1 MSKSQAREKLEDE
14 IAKLGGRSTM
24 DQSVV
29 NGAVTFEW
37 FVKNRYLPLKEGD
50 WREETAKVKKYLIQT
65 DLVDAFHDYRLENFD
80 KVILQTHLNRLAKI
94 HSKDRVL
101 QIRSYMR
108 AIFAEAVDQDFIP
121 KDPAR
126 TVKPPANL
134 REVDKTTLS
143 WDQLRAA
150 LEMLGDISLRD
161 WILMKLD
168 MSNALRPSELFPL
181 RWRCFLEE
189 TRILDIQETVYKGKV
204 RSFGKTKGS
213 LTKVPIAEVLANE
226 ITEYR
231 EECRKKG
238 KDTSPDAFMF
248 PGRFGGPMDSS
259 NYQHRMLHKLGR
271 ELDLPKLTFQVIRR
285 TIATLGKTK
294 GHVKDIQGM
303 MRHSKASTTTDV
315 YMQSL
320 EPEVRTAINSI
331 YAELVGTGTTGPTPE
346 QPVTLDAN
354 AAGSKADLRGVFTQA
369 SSSTMEPKN
378 GSRRE
383 EKKTVVP
390 SRGKICYL
398 RAKCGQE
405 IWRTS
410 AKLLSYLVDL
420 VGIEPTTSSMPW
432 KRAPKLR
439 HRPTSAG
446 LQPSYSR
453 FSWLD
458 PSMLRTS
465 PVTAFELHLQRLHP
479 GVGRR

>member
-14 IAKLGGRSTM
+14 IAKLGGRSTG

-50 WREETAKVKKYLIQT
+50 WREETAKVKKYLIRA
-65 DLVDAFHDYRLENFD
+65 DLVDAFRDYRLENFD
-80 KVILQTHLNRLAKI
+80 KVILQTHLNQLAKI

-150 LEMLGDISLRD
+150 LEMLGDISIRD

-181 RWRCFLEE
+181 RWRCFLEG

-204 RSFGKTKGS
+204 RTFGKTKGS
-213 LTKVPIAEVLANE
+213 LAKVPIAEVLATE
-226 ITEYR
+226 IVEYR
-231 EECRKKG
+231 EECRKKS

-259 NYQHRMLHKLGR
+259 NYRHRILHKLAR
-271 ELDLPKLTFQVIRR
+271 ELELPKLTFQVIRR

-331 YAELVGTGTTGPTPE
+331 YAELVGTGTAGPGPQQPE
-346 QPVTLDAN
+346 
-354 AAGSKADLRGVFTQA
+354 AASEPAQDRLAHGSVSIQEHSLIMKR
-369 SSSTMEPKN
+369 KN
-378 GSRRE
+378 TRE
-383 EKKTVVP
+383 GEERNPTAVP
-390 SRGKICYL
+390 SRGKIL
-398 RAKCGQE
+398 LFAGKMRARNLG
-405 IWRTS
+405 
-410 AKLLSYLVDL
+410 
-420 VGIEPTTSSMPW
+420 
-432 KRAPKLR
+432 
-439 HRPTSAG
+439 
-446 LQPSYSR
+446 
-453 FSWLD
+453 
-458 PSMLRTS
+458 
-465 PVTAFELHLQRLHP
+465 
-479 GVGRR
+479 GVR